1 MAGSQIRCRLM
12 MSKARRRENFLRKII
27 RAGQAQQQG
36 RVPAAKLENS
46 IRAPGPTAKNGFLLI
61 LL

>member
-1 MAGSQIRCRLM
+1 M